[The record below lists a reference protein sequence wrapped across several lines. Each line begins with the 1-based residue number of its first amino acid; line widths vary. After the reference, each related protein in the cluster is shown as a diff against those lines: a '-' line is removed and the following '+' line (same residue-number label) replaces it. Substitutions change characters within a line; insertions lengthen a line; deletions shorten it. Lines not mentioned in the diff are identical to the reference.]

1 MQHTFTHV
9 AMVVDSWFPEMGGKQ
24 VHIKNLRAKLHRHF
38 NTKTEIYYSGRAHPL
53 FRLFWPAW
61 IIVKIIFIL
70 VSVLLVILIAM
81 VILKIKNLM
90 GVKINLLKEILPPEP
105 VTSGFNARW
114 EEIEKHINSTREAEW
129 KFAVIEA
136 DKLVDEVLKGAGFQG
151 DTMGDRLMN
160 IQPGQLTTLQ
170 NLWEAHK
177 IRNRL
182 VHDVNYFLRYT
193 EAKRAV
199 GLYEKTLKELQAI

>member
-1 MQHTFTHV
+1 MNPLLDSNNLIQSTAENLYHVSDFKIGNFTV
-9 AMVVDSWFPEMGGKQ
+9 AQ
-24 VHIKNLRAKLHRHF
+24 VLEYLPGFGQDQN
-38 NTKTEIYYSGRAHPL
+38 
-53 FRLFWPAW
+53 W
-61 IIVKIIFIL
+61 IIVKIIFIV

-136 DKLVDEVLKGAGFQG
+136 DKLIDEVLKGVGFQG

>member
-1 MQHTFTHV
+1 MDPYLNNDNLIQNTVGNLYQVSDFKIGNFTV
-9 AMVVDSWFPEMGGKQ
+9 AQ
-24 VHIKNLRAKLHRHF
+24 VLEYLPGFGADENWA
-38 NTKTEIYYSGRAHPL
+38 
-53 FRLFWPAW
+53 
-61 IIVKIIFIL
+61 IVKLIL
-70 VSVLLVILIAM
+70 LGVSLLIGVLLIMLMVKMRSLIA
-81 VILKIKNLM
+81 IKVDLA
-90 GVKINLLKEILPPEP
+90 KELLPPQAA
-105 VTSGFNARW
+105 TSASNARW
-114 EEIEKHINSTREAEW
+114 EEIERHINSTREAEW

-136 DKLVDEVLKGAGFQG
+136 DKLVDETLKGSGFSG

-170 NLWEAHK
+170 GLWEAHK

-199 GLYEKTLKELQAI
+199 SLYEKTLGELQAL

>member
-1 MQHTFTHV
+1 MNPLINNDNLIQGTVGGLYQVSNFKIGNVTV
-9 AMVVDSWFPEMGGKQ
+9 AQALDYLPGFGQDQNW
-24 VHIKNLRAKLHRHF
+24 N
-38 NTKTEIYYSGRAHPL
+38 
-53 FRLFWPAW
+53 
-61 IIVKIIFIL
+61 IVKLIL
-70 VSVLLVILIAM
+70 IVVSILLGILIAM
-81 VILKIKNLM
+81 VVVKMNRLLGI
-90 GVKINLLKEILPPEP
+90 KINLLKEILPPQP
-105 VTSGFNARW
+105 AVSGLNVRW
-114 EEIEKHINSTREAEW
+114 DEIEKHINSIREAEW

-136 DKLVDEVLKGAGFQG
+136 DKLVDELLKGAGFHG

-170 NLWEAHK
+170 GLWEAHK

-199 GLYEKTLKELQAI
+199 SLYEKTLKELQAL